1 MKIFSGESSEASLT
15 MGRQS
20 SSLDSAMHTRWLL
33 AGPPVAP
40 VLDHRPQGLLRIIP
54 RHDATFMT
62 CP

>member
-1 MKIFSGESSEASLT
+1 
-15 MGRQS
+15 
-20 SSLDSAMHTRWLL
+20 MHTRWLL